1 MPKYRLLLKNGYV
14 VDPVNNREG
23 HFDVGIQDGKI
34 AAVEKDIDIKYAEEV
49 LDLKGKL
56 CVPGIIDTH
65 AHVSVPSL
73 RYGYRMLAKAGVT
86 TVFDVMG
93 PIDNIINDIHEWG
106 AGINIAALNAAI
118 PGKSVSSEA
127 PSKSE
132 IQKFVDESLESG
144 ALGIKLLGGHFP
156 LTPETTR
163 EFICEGNK
171 RKAYVAYHC
180 GTTNAGSNIGGLEE
194 AIELAKGQRL
204 HIAHINSYCR
214 GTVHDSLTEVSKALS
229 LLKGARNI
237 VSEAYL
243 GPNNCT
249 LAESDNGE
257 LTDHVTRRCL
267 SVKNYPTTEAGVIQA
282 ISDGYAVVNRLV
294 GDEVRLIGIEDGLE
308 YYMNHKDET
317 DVAVSFPVNSRD
329 TAFLCATA
337 KGDNGDFI
345 VDAISTDGG
354 GLPRNFII
362 SKGLLLVKFNAL
374 TLKEFVQKTSTEPA
388 RMLGLVNKGHLT
400 NGADADITVIDYD
413 RSEPFMTLVAGK
425 INMYDKVVFGKSGTI
440 ITTEKGKK
448 RIENENLPYQVVD
461 INNTLLYTK

>member
-1 MPKYRLLLKNGYV
+1 MPKFTLLLKNGYV

-23 HFDVGIQDGKI
+23 HFDIGIHDGKI
-34 AAVEKDIDIKYAEEV
+34 AAVEKSIDIKHAGEV
-49 LDLKGKL
+49 FDLEGKL

-65 AHVSVPSL
+65 AHVSMPSVKH
-73 RYGYRMLAKAGVT
+73 GYRMLAKAGVT

-93 PIDNIINDIHEWG
+93 PIDNVINDMAAWG
-106 AGINIAALNAAI
+106 SGINIAVLNAAI

-132 IQKFVDESLESG
+132 IEKFVDASLESG

-163 EFICEGNK
+163 EFICEANK
-171 RKAYVAYHC
+171 RNAYVAYHC
-180 GTTNAGSNIGGLEE
+180 GTTEAGSNIEGLEE
-194 AIELAKGQRL
+194 AVELAKGQRL
-204 HIAHINSYCR
+204 HIAHVNSYCR
-214 GTVHDSLTEVSKALS
+214 GTVQDSLTETRRALS
-229 LLKGARNI
+229 LLAGAKNI

-243 GPNNCT
+243 GSYNCT
-249 LAESDNGE
+249 LIDSDDGE

-267 SVKNYPTTEAGVIQA
+267 SVKDYPTTEAGVMQA

-294 GDEVRLIGIEDGLE
+294 GDEVRQIGIEEGLE
-308 YYMNHKDET
+308 YYTTHKNEE
-317 DVAVSFPVNSRD
+317 DVVVSFPVNSRD

-337 KGDNGDFI
+337 KDDNGDFI
-345 VDAISTDGG
+345 IDAISTDGG
-354 GLPRNFII
+354 GVPRNYIV
-362 SKGLLLVKFNAL
+362 SKGLLLVKFDAL
-374 TLKEFVQKTSTEPA
+374 TLKEFVQKTSVDPA
-388 RMLGLVNKGHLT
+388 KMLGLVNKGHFT

-413 RSEPFMTLVAGK
+413 RSEPLMTLVAGEV
-425 INMYDKVVFGKSGTI
+425 NMYNKVVFGKSGTI

-461 INNTLLYTK
+461 INNSLLYTK